1 MNRWLAETPVND
13 QAESW
18 ALVVLGVLLLIGAGF
33 LLASAVLGD
42 ENESDTGDD
51 LSD

>member
-13 QAESW
+13 QAASW
-18 ALVVLGVLLLIGAGF
+18 TLVVLGVLLLIVAGF

-42 ENESDTGDD
+42 EDQSDTSDN